1 MKAFRLSEHSS
12 SSLGLF
18 SIIQSSLH
26 FLIHS
31 SLFLSLSPP
40 PLFSFLLS
48 CSYSSSLS
56 SHGLPTCTP
65 VMTIKFKLHTS
76 KRHGRAPVL
85 AQYSRYLAV
94 DAFMTSASFTES
106 IPSLTPYRKGGGEA
120 VVTVTIIVM
129 TID

>member
-1 MKAFRLSEHSS
+1 MKACCLSEHSS
-12 SSLGLF
+12 LSLGLF

-31 SLFLSLSPP
+31 SLSLPP

-56 SHGLPTCTP
+56 SHGLRTCTP

-120 VVTVTIIVM
+120 VVTVTIIAM